1 MTRVLSQLHTREALK
16 AGIDTL
22 AGAVIPT
29 LGPLTGPVA
38 IDDKTRGGSPE
49 LLDDGGAIARRIL
62 QLDNRDADVG
72 AMLLRETLWRQR
84 QAFGDGAA
92 TAAALY
98 QAVYAD
104 GHRFI
109 SAGGDAMLLR
119 QALEAGLKI
128 MLDELRRQAHDVS
141 TVEEMQ
147 RVAQSICGDRDIA
160 AALADIF
167 DVLGPHGAIE
177 VQDGGRDLAH
187 EFFLGSYWESEVP
200 SNIVFDGVIGER
212 IELKNTAWLISDFE
226 LDDLQALVRLVTAVY
241 QAGYSSLAIV
251 AKSFSEQIIAAQG
264 ANSRMEDFRLVYLE
278 PTGLVDEREA
288 ALEDLALISGGGGVL
303 RTVGGHSFA
312 AVTSEHL
319 GASELAWVDRNRFGI
334 IAGGGG
340 SETALQGE
348 IEALKARYRRCEDE
362 REQVV
367 LRARI
372 GRLRGGSAVVYAG
385 GSSESE
391 MRYQTERIT
400 RTIAATRAAL
410 LEGTLPG
417 GGTALLRCVERL
429 RECYKNSADL
439 HERAAWQILMRAAEA
454 PCRALLANAGHA
466 APGIVLAE
474 LQSGKN
480 GAGYDLRESRIVDMR
495 RGGVVD
501 SAAALMAAVRNGI
514 GGAALAL
521 TVERI
526 VHRVNPPLAIEPGGL
541 PASAPESGNI
551 ELK

>member
-1 MTRVLSQLHTREALK
+1 MTRVLSKSQTREALK

-38 IDDKTRGGSPE
+38 VDDKTRGGSPE
-49 LLDDGGAIARRIL
+49 LLDDGGAIARRVL
-62 QLDNRDADVG
+62 QLDDRDADVG

-98 QAVYAD
+98 QTVYAD
-104 GHRFI
+104 GQRFI
-109 SAGGDAMLLR
+109 AAGGDAMLLR

-141 TVEEMQ
+141 TAEEMQ

-187 EFFLGSYWESEVP
+187 EFFLGSYWESKVP
-200 SNIVFDGVIGER
+200 SNIVFEGVIGER

-226 LDDLQALVRLVTAVY
+226 LDDLQALVSLVTDVV
-241 QAGYSSLAIV
+241 QAGYNSLAIV

-264 ANSRMEDFRLVYLE
+264 ANSRMQDFRLVYLE
-278 PTGLVDEREA
+278 PAGLVDEQEA
-288 ALEDLALISGGGGVL
+288 ALEDLALISGGGVL

-312 AVTSEHL
+312 AVTRDLL

-334 IAGGGG
+334 IAGGDG
-340 SETALQGE
+340 SETALQRA
-348 IEALKARYRRCEDE
+348 IEALESRYRRGADE

-391 MRYQTERIT
+391 MRYQTEGIT
-400 RTIAATRAAL
+400 RTIAAMRSAL
-410 LEGTLPG
+410 LGGTLPG
-417 GGTALLRCVERL
+417 GGTALLRCVDGL
-429 RECYKNSADL
+429 RERNEVSADM

-454 PCRALLANAGHA
+454 PCRALLANAGHE

-474 LQSGKN
+474 IQSSQN
-480 GAGYDLRESRIVDMR
+480 GAGYDLRKGRIVDMQR
-495 RGGVVD
+495 EGVVD
-501 SAAALMAAVRNGI
+501 SAAAVLAAVRNGI

-526 VHRVNPPLAIEPGGL
+526 VHRANPPLAIEPGGL
-541 PASAPESGNI
+541 PADADSGNI